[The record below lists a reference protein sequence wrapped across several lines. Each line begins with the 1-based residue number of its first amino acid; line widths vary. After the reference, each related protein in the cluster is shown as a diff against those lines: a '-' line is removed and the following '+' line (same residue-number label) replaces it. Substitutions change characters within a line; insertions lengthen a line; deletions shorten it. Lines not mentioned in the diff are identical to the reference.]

1 MAKMLLKD
9 IILKKG
15 ITYRQAEILT
25 GVSKSG
31 LQAIANG
38 RRDPRLSTLEQIA
51 EGLHVRVTDLFTSKY
66 L

>member
-1 MAKMLLKD
+1 MAQILLKD

-15 ITYRQAEILT
+15 ITYRQTEILT

-38 RRDPRLSTLEQIA
+38 RRDPRLSTLEDIA
-51 EGLHVRVTDLFTSKY
+51 KGLNVKLTDLFYSEY